1 LLTFTVSTSGIF
13 LMTVEEGTLMNTRTT
28 LLAAL
33 TAALAI
39 PALAD
44 TSAPG
49 VTREQ
54 VKAEYIRALKAGELD
69 YAREFITPVLRAST
83 LVTAGKIEELS
94 PTAAGSAKQTAD
106 VTGKATH

>member
-1 LLTFTVSTSGIF
+1 
-13 LMTVEEGTLMNTRTT
+13 MNTRTT

-33 TAALAI
+33 TAALAL

-44 TSAPG
+44 TTAP

-69 YAREFITPVLRAST
+69 FAREFVTPVSRPST
-83 LVTAGKIEELS
+83 LATAHKVEELS
-94 PTAAGSAKQTAD
+94 PTAAGAWM
-106 VTGKATH
+106 V